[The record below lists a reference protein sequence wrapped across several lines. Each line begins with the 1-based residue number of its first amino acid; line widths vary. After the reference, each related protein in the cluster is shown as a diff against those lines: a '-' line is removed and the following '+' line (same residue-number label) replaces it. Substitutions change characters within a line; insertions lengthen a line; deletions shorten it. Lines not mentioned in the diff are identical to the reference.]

1 MIELYEFPL
10 SGNCHKVRLLLS
22 LLGLDYRSHLL
33 NGAEREQKTPAF
45 LALNPFGQVPVLADG
60 GTVLRDSQAILVYL
74 ARRYGG
80 PDWWPDDPAAL
91 AGTVAWLSVAANE
104 VAHGPNALRLHH
116 RFGRPLDV
124 PAAEAT
130 CAALLAVLEA
140 HLGRHGW
147 FGPGRLGIADLA
159 LYPYIAL
166 APEGRVDL
174 APWPAI
180 RAWLA
185 RIQCL
190 PGHVAMPGLFDALAE
205 AVR

>member
-22 LLGLDYRSHLL
+22 LLGLDYRSQVLS
-33 NGAEREQKTPAF
+33 GAGHEQKTPAF

-60 GTVLRDSQAILVYL
+60 GSVLRDSQAILVYL
-74 ARRYGG
+74 ARRYGS
-80 PDWWPDDPAAL
+80 PDWWPDNPADL

-116 RFGRPLDV
+116 RFGRALDV

-140 HLGRHGW
+140 HLERQGW
-147 FGPGRLGIADLA
+147 FGPERLGIADLA

-185 RIQCL
+185 RIQRL
-190 PGHVAMPGLFDALAE
+190 PGYVAMPGLFDALAE
-205 AVR
+205 TVR

>member
-22 LLGLDYRSHLL
+22 LLGLDYRSHVL

-104 VAHGPNALRLHH
+104 MAHGPNALRLHH

-124 PAAEAT
+124 PAARRCWRCWKPISGGTAGS
-130 CAALLAVLEA
+130 
-140 HLGRHGW
+140 GRGGW
-147 FGPGRLGIADLA
+147 ASPIWLSIPTSPWRRKGGWIWRPGRRS
-159 LYPYIAL
+159 
-166 APEGRVDL
+166 APGS
-174 APWPAI
+174 
-180 RAWLA
+180 RASSACRDMW
-185 RIQCL
+185 RC
-190 PGHVAMPGLFDALAE
+190 PGCSMP
-205 AVR
+205 